1 MYESEHFPSG
11 GRPQPSGVSTV
22 SFCLCHSFAILK
34 YGHSSMFDPECFST
48 YDLLLV
54 QIDVPEGIPVDEVMK
69 RFKNESRRVNTVMEV
84 RACTKPLC
92 NHSLYIFHGSLQLA
106 CLDGRCAI
114 IQVRRRRYFENYQD
128 YLKRKEKQKH
138 MNKRMCAP
146 HALLLLLVVSTATA
160 G

>member
-11 GRPQPSGVSTV
+11 GIPQPSGVSTV

-34 YGHSSMFDPECFST
+34 CGHSSMFDPECFST
-48 YDLLLV
+48 HDLLFL

-69 RFKNESRRVNTVMEV
+69 RFKNESRRVNTVTEV
-84 RACTKPLC
+84 RPCTKPFSTPSTFVC
-92 NHSLYIFHGSLQLA
+92 HGTLQLA

-146 HALLLLLVVSTATA
+146 HVLLLPLVVSMATA